1 MINVLLVDDHEL
13 VRTGISRILMDE
25 RGIKVIGEANSGET
39 ALQFCRNQ
47 TPDVVLMDMNMPGM
61 GGMTATKRILHYCPE
76 IKILALSVSCEE
88 PVPTKVMQLGAAGFI
103 SKNAAPS
110 EMVSAIRKV
119 HAGERYI
126 SGEVAQKMAMSR
138 VTSSNQNPFEE
149 LSDRE
154 MQQQVLDSM
163 DLERERG
170 ITIKAQSV
178 TLHYKADDGETY
190 QLNFIDTPGHVDF
203 TYEVSRSLAACE
215 GALLVVDAGQGVE
228 AQTVANCYTALE
240 MNLEVL
246 PVLNKIDLPQAEP
259 ERVAEEIEDIGFM
272 LPKSE
277 GCRSNNGASKFL
289 RNVPTGM

>member
-25 RGIKVIGEANSGET
+25 RGIKVIGEAISGEA
-39 ALQFCRNQ
+39 ALQFCRAQ

-138 VTSSNQNPFEE
+138 VTSSSQNPFEE

-154 MQQQVLDSM
+154 MQIMLM
-163 DLERERG
+163 ITRG
-170 ITIKAQSV
+170 QKVNDIA
-178 TLHYKADDGETY
+178 E
-190 QLNFIDTPGHVDF
+190 QLNVSAKTVNSYRYRMFEKLDISGDVELTHLALRHGMIDIAK
-203 TYEVSRSLAACE
+203 L
-215 GALLVVDAGQGVE
+215 
-228 AQTVANCYTALE
+228 
-240 MNLEVL
+240 
-246 PVLNKIDLPQAEP
+246 
-259 ERVAEEIEDIGFM
+259 
-272 LPKSE
+272 
-277 GCRSNNGASKFL
+277 
-289 RNVPTGM
+289 